1 MGAHSCGPLRS
12 ACPRSSMF
20 PLRSTLPRSCTK
32 FFLRS
37 PALPRSCF
45 AFLCFC
51 SCQYNG
57 WGGRG
62 EVWLIPN
69 ATTWGC
75 FHGGGRGTTGLS
87 LTTNGGQTC
96 VRVCRRGRGALC
108 HCPVVSLQ
116 EREFSVPI
124 ISRSAF
130 PRSCIKFAFPRARA
144 PKMHGTRE
152 RGSAETRSQERAP
165 ISADD
170 DRDGTDD
177 S

>member
-1 MGAHSCGPLRS
+1 MPPLGGA
-12 ACPRSSMF
+12 
-20 PLRSTLPRSCTK
+20 ST
-32 FFLRS
+32 
-37 PALPRSCF
+37 
-45 AFLCFC
+45 
-51 SCQYNG
+51 
-57 WGGRG
+57 
-62 EVWLIPN
+62 V
-69 ATTWGC
+69 
-75 FHGGGRGTTGLS
+75 GGRGTTGLS

-108 HCPVVSLQ
+108 PVVSLQ

-130 PRSCIKFAFPRARA
+130 PRSCIKFAVPRARA